1 MHEYWFM
8 SGIANPKRT
17 RRPQGVPRF
26 SRLSGKLRAPP
37 AGTRYGFSDAKRG
50 VNPMRTLSK
59 FAAPAVAILAVSGQ
73 ASAQSMTPGMKRVID
88 ALKATRPA
96 PVPQLTY
103 DQAREQ
109 AGPADA
115 YMAVLA
121 MEGKPSTD
129 PDVKAMH
136 VAMPGPSGKP
146 LILKLFRPKQAG
158 AAKLPTVV
166 YYHGGG
172 WVIAG
177 TRGYQ
182 ASCEAIAKLGN
193 CNVVEVA
200 YRMAPEAKFPAA
212 HEDSYAALQYV
223 AKNPAKFMAV
233 PGKISVLGESAGGNL
248 ATAVCM
254 MAKDR
259 RGFMPKAQVLIYP
272 VTQEGMVTPSYRK
285 YQKAVP
291 LSTPMLSWFYNYEFG
306 NPKGLP
312 GNKLASPLNAPL
324 SALRGLPPATFVH
337 AEIDPL
343 LSEGKMYH
351 DKLKKAGVTTAGK
364 TWMGVT
370 HEFFGMGMVV
380 PEAMEAEQYAVA
392 ALKKSWGM

>member
-1 MHEYWFM
+1 MRHEF
-8 SGIANPKRT
+8 
-17 RRPQGVPRF
+17 
-26 SRLSGKLRAPP
+26 RL
-37 AGTRYGFSDAKRG
+37 
-50 VNPMRTLSK
+50 
-59 FAAPAVAILAVSGQ
+59 AAPASALLALSVL
-73 ASAQSMTPGMKRVID
+73 APAQSMQPDMKRVID
-88 ALKATRPA
+88 ALKATKPL
-96 PVPQLTY
+96 PIPQLTY

-115 YMAVLA
+115 AAAVLA
-121 MEGKPSTD
+121 MEGKPATD
-129 PDVKAMH
+129 PDVKVMH
-136 VAMPGPSGKP
+136 LSMPGPSGKP

-158 AAKLPTVV
+158 MAALPTVV

-182 ASCEAIAKLGN
+182 ASCEALAKMAN
-193 CNVVEVA
+193 ANVVEVA
-200 YRMAPEAKFPAA
+200 YRMAPEARFPAA

-223 AKNPAKFMAV
+223 AKNPKKFMAI

-259 RGFMPKAQVLIYP
+259 HGFMPKAQILVYP
-272 VTQEGMVTPSYRK
+272 VTQEGMVTPSYRTNMK
-285 YQKAVP
+285 SVP
-291 LSTPMLSWFYNYEFG
+291 LSTPMLPWFYNYYFGSPKGTKNPYG
-306 NPKGLP
+306 NPLM
-312 GNKLASPLNAPL
+312 APL
-324 SALRGLPPATFVH
+324 GKLKGLPPATFVH

-351 DKLKKAGVTTAGK
+351 DKLKKAGVATSGK

-370 HEFFGMGMVV
+370 HEFFGMGALVG
-380 PEAMEAEQYAVA
+380 AAKEAEEYAVA

>member
-1 MHEYWFM
+1 MKHL
-8 SGIANPKRT
+8 R
-17 RRPQGVPRF
+17 RF
-26 SRLSGKLRAPP
+26 SLP
-37 AGTRYGFSDAKRG
+37 AAFL
-50 VNPMRTLSK
+50 V
-59 FAAPAVAILAVSGQ
+59 AAS
-73 ASAQSMTPGMKRVID
+73 ASAQTMTPAMKKVID
-88 ALKATRPA
+88 TLKSTNPK
-96 PVPQLTY
+96 PIPQLTY

-115 YMAVLA
+115 VQVVLA
-121 MEGKPSTD
+121 TMGKPATD
-129 PDVKAMH
+129 PDVKVMH

-146 LILKLFRPKQAG
+146 LILKVFRPKQAG
-158 AAKLPTVV
+158 VSKLPTVV

-182 ASCEAIAKLGN
+182 ASCEAIAKMAN

-223 AKNPAKFMAV
+223 AKNPAKFMAM

-259 RGFMPKAQVLIYP
+259 KGFMPKAQVLVYG
-272 VTQEGMVTPSYRK
+272 VFQEGKKTPSYAAN
-285 YQKAVP
+285 QKSVP
-291 LSTPMLSWFYNYEFG
+291 LSTPMLPWFYNYYFG
-306 NPKGLP
+306 KPGGLP

-324 SALRGLPPATFVH
+324 SALKGLPPATLIQ

-343 LSEGKMYH
+343 LSEGKQYAA
-351 DKLKKAGVTTAGK
+351 KLAKAGVRTGSK
-364 TWMGVT
+364 VYPGVT
-370 HEFFGMGMVV
+370 HEFFGMGAVV
-380 PEAMEAEQYAVA
+380 PEAKQAEMMAVA

>member
-1 MHEYWFM
+1 MR
-8 SGIANPKRT
+8 NL
-17 RRPQGVPRF
+17 RR
-26 SRLSGKLRAPP
+26 
-37 AGTRYGFSDAKRG
+37 
-50 VNPMRTLSK
+50 
-59 FAAPAVAILAVSGQ
+59 FAAPAAAILTVSSFAGVAVRAAMPAMDADMHEVIAVL
-73 ASAQSMTPGMKRVID
+73 ASTKPKPI
-88 ALKATRPA
+88 
-96 PVPQLTY
+96 PQLTY

-115 YMAVLA
+115 VQVLLA
-121 MEGKPSTD
+121 KQGKPATD

-146 LILKLFRPKQAG
+146 LILKVFRPAQAG
-158 AAKLPTVV
+158 VSKLPTVV

-182 ASCEAIAKLGN
+182 ASCEALAKMGN

-212 HEDSYAALQYV
+212 HEDSYAALQFV
-223 AKNPAKFMAV
+223 AKNPGKFMAM

-259 RGFMPKAQVLIYP
+259 KGFMPKAQVLVYP
-272 VTQEGMVTPSYRK
+272 VTQEGMTTPSYK
-285 YQKAVP
+285 MYTKAMP
-291 LSTPMLSWFYNYEFG
+291 LSTPMLPWFYNYEFG

-312 GNKLASPLNAPL
+312 NNKLASPLNAPL
-324 SALRGLPPATFVH
+324 SALKGLPPATFVH

-351 DKLKKAGVTTAGK
+351 DKLKKAGVATAGK

-370 HEFFGMGMVV
+370 HEFFGMGAVV
-380 PEAMEAEQYAVA
+380 ADAKDAEMYAVA

>member
-1 MHEYWFM
+1 
-8 SGIANPKRT
+8 
-17 RRPQGVPRF
+17 
-26 SRLSGKLRAPP
+26 
-37 AGTRYGFSDAKRG
+37 
-50 VNPMRTLSK
+50 
-59 FAAPAVAILAVSGQ
+59 
-73 ASAQSMTPGMKRVID
+73 MTPDMKRVID
-88 ALKATRPA
+88 ALKATK
-96 PVPQLTY
+96 PVPIPQLTY

-115 YMAVLA
+115 AAAVLA
-121 MEGKPSTD
+121 TMGMPATD

-146 LILKLFRPKQAG
+146 LILKVFRPKQAG
-158 AAKLPTVV
+158 VAKLPTVV

-182 ASCEAIAKLGN
+182 ASCEAIAKMAN

-223 AKNPAKFMAV
+223 AKNPAKFMAM

-259 RGFMPKAQVLIYP
+259 KGFMPKEQVLVYG
-272 VTQEGMVTPSYRK
+272 VFQEDMTTPSYRANMK
-285 YQKAVP
+285 TVP
-291 LSTPMLSWFYNYEFG
+291 LSTPMLPWFYRYYFG
-306 NPKGLP
+306 DPKGTMNRYGAPLHASLGELKGLP
-312 GNKLASPLNAPL
+312 H
-324 SALRGLPPATFVH
+324 ATMIQ
-337 AEIDPL
+337 AELDPL
-343 LSEGKMYH
+343 LSEGKMYAV
-351 DKLKKAGVTTAGK
+351 KLQMAGVKVTSITY
-364 TWMGVT
+364 TGVT
-370 HEFFGMGMVV
+370 HEFFGMGALVAKAKQA
-380 PEAMEAEQYAVA
+380 EMEAVA
-392 ALKKSWGM
+392 ALKRSWGM

>member
-1 MHEYWFM
+1 MR
-8 SGIANPKRT
+8 NL
-17 RRPQGVPRF
+17 RR
-26 SRLSGKLRAPP
+26 
-37 AGTRYGFSDAKRG
+37 
-50 VNPMRTLSK
+50 
-59 FAAPAVAILAVSGQ
+59 FAAPAAAILVLPAAAYRAAAPTMQ
-73 ASAQSMTPGMKRVID
+73 PDMKRVID
-88 ALKATRPA
+88 TLLSTKPK
-96 PVPQLTY
+96 PIPQLTP

-115 YMAVLA
+115 VAVLLA
-121 MEGKPSTD
+121 KEGKPSTD
-129 PDVKAMH
+129 PEVKAMH

-146 LILKLFRPKQAG
+146 LLLKVFRPAQAG
-158 AAKLPTVV
+158 VAALPTVV

-182 ASCEAIAKLGN
+182 ASCEALAKMGN

-212 HEDSYAALQYV
+212 HEDSYAALQFV
-223 AKNPAKFMAV
+223 AKNPKKFMAV
-233 PGKISVLGESAGGNL
+233 PSKVSVLGESAGGNL

-259 RGFMPKAQVLIYP
+259 RGFMPKAQVLVYP
-272 VTQEGMVTPSYRK
+272 VTQQGTTTPSYRANMK
-285 YQKAVP
+285 SAP
-291 LSTPMLSWFYNYEFG
+291 LSTPMLPWFYKHYFG
-306 NPKGLP
+306 SPKGLP

-343 LSEGKMYH
+343 LSEGMMYH
-351 DKLKKAGVTTAGK
+351 EKLKKAGVTTAGRNWK
-364 TWMGVT
+364 GVT
-370 HEFFGMGMVV
+370 HEFFGMGAVV
-380 PEAMEAEQYAVA
+380 EAGKEAEEYAVA
-392 ALKKSWGM
+392 ALKRSWGM

>member
-1 MHEYWFM
+1 MTNF
-8 SGIANPKRT
+8 
-17 RRPQGVPRF
+17 VRF
-26 SRLSGKLRAPP
+26 AFP
-37 AGTRYGFSDAKRG
+37 A
-50 VNPMRTLSK
+50 
-59 FAAPAVAILAVSGQ
+59 AALLVSN
-73 ASAQSMTPGMKRVID
+73 AAMAQSMQPDMKRVID
-88 ALKATRPA
+88 ALKATKPA
-96 PVPQLTY
+96 PIPQLTY

-115 YMAVLA
+115 AMAVLA
-121 MEGKPSTD
+121 MQGKPATD

-146 LILKLFRPKQAG
+146 LILKVFRPKQAG
-158 AAKLPTVV
+158 TAKLPTVV

-182 ASCEAIAKLGN
+182 ASCEALAKMAN
-193 CNVVEVA
+193 ANVVEVA

-223 AKNPAKFMAV
+223 AKNPAKFMAI

-254 MAKDR
+254 MAKAR
-259 RGFMPKAQVLIYP
+259 KGFMPKAQVLVYP
-272 VTQEGMVTPSYRK
+272 VTQQGMVTPSYRK

-291 LSTPMLSWFYNYEFG
+291 LSTPMLPWFYDYYFG
-306 NPKGLP
+306 NPKGTKNP
-312 GNKLASPLNAPL
+312 YGNPMMATAAQLK
-324 SALRGLPPATFVH
+324 GLPPATFVH

-351 DKLKKAGVTTAGK
+351 EKLRKAGVTTAGR

-370 HEFFGMGMVV
+370 HEFFGMGKVV
-380 PEAMEAEQYAVA
+380 KGAYDAENYAVQRLTA
-392 ALKKSWGM
+392 AFAK